1 MSPSP
6 KVTVVIV
13 SFETRDTLL
22 ETLLA
27 LEGSAGLPLE
37 TVVVDNAST
46 DGSAAAVRARF
57 AGVRVIANAENVGFA
72 RACNLGARETRAPFV
87 LFLNPD
93 ATLTAGALAALLALV
108 EARPRVGIVGPRTR
122 STNGD
127 IQVSTGADLSLVSE
141 WRQRRLVRGVAQ
153 RDKRALADAEARHA
167 VEHEPGWVSGACLL
181 ARREVLDAVSGFD
194 ERFFLY
200 EEDADLCRRVRAA
213 GFKVLFTPLAEARH
227 AKGRSMARAPE
238 RARLEYHRSHLRY
251 YRKHCG
257 LPQRALLRLLLA
269 GRAGVELARGAVS
282 GDLAR
287 CREAAEL
294 LRLSLSAPSLT

>member
-22 ETLLA
+22 ETLTALA
-27 LEGSAGLPLE
+27 GSDGPTIE
-37 TVVVDNAST
+37 TVVVDNASS
-46 DGSAAAVRARF
+46 DGSRDAVRARF
-57 AGVRVIANAENVGFA
+57 PAASVIANAENLGFA
-72 RACNLGARETRAPFV
+72 RACNQGLRETRAPLV

-93 ATLTAGALAALLALV
+93 ATLTPGALATLV
-108 EARPRVGIVGPRTR
+108 RVVESHPRIGIVGPRTR
-122 STNGD
+122 SSNGD
-127 IQVSTGADLSLVSE
+127 IQISTGPDLTLVSE
-141 WRQRRLVRGVAQ
+141 WRQRRLVLGVAR
-153 RDKRALADAEARHA
+153 RDPRALTEAEARHA
-167 VEHEPGWVSGACLL
+167 VEHAPGWVSGACLL
-181 ARREVLDAVSGFD
+181 ARREAIDAVSGFD
-194 ERFFLY
+194 EGFFLY
-200 EEDADLCRRVRAA
+200 EEDADLCRRLRAA
-213 GFKVLFTPLAEARH
+213 GWQVVFTPDAEARH

-294 LRLSLSAPSLT
+294 LRFSLSAPSLT